1 MILDFIQIHILG
13 LVPITEVSVETVDV
27 ETSSSLNGTGNI
39 DSLIK
44 GLTGYVRSSWTDY
57 FGSGFLSEHIW
68 GSLPGQKS
76 TNLGGGG
83 NVNL

>member
-1 MILDFIQIHILG
+1 MILDLIQIHILG

-44 GLTGYVRSSWTDY
+44 GLTGYVRSS
-57 FGSGFLSEHIW
+57 
-68 GSLPGQKS
+68 
-76 TNLGGGG
+76 
-83 NVNL
+83 